1 MESNHALEGA
11 AAGLSPALTLTIIV
25 VLLVISALFCAAE
38 IALISSSKAQ
48 LHQTAR
54 KGPKKAQKRAL
65 TALALL
71 KQPDQLLATIL
82 IIMTV
87 VPVASS
93 ALATSLLVR
102 LFGPVGVAYA
112 TLGTGLAI
120 LLLAEA
126 LPKAL
131 GTRYPERISLAIA
144 PFMKRCVKALYPATW
159 AIKMFNN
166 GALRLIGLSS
176 SHHSS
181 FTEADL
187 RGAINLGLEHGA
199 LGTTQH
205 RMLDAV
211 LDLDDLTV
219 ADVMIHRSA
228 IIAIDIQT
236 TSEDLP
242 RILGKLK
249 LSRVIVYDGQPEN
262 PIGILYMRDYLTALA
277 AVSSRSHIQLRQH
290 LRPLYFVPETTPL
303 GHQLLEFL
311 KQHRHLAL
319 VVDEYGDL
327 QGLITLE
334 DILEEIV
341 GEIVDEHDV
350 ASTDSPERNADGTI
364 LLRGNTPVRSANR
377 EYGWDL
383 PADSAVTL
391 AGLMIEELGHLPS
404 QGESLRVGNLLFT
417 VTTKRGH
424 RIEKIKIKPAEIL
437 PTPDA

>member
-1 MESNHALEGA
+1 MESSPALDA
-11 AAGLSPALTLTIIV
+11 AATGLSPLLTFSIII
-25 VLLVISALFCAAE
+25 VLLVISAMFCAAE

-54 KGPKKAQKRAL
+54 KGGKKEQKRAL
-65 TALALL
+65 LALSLL
-71 KQPDQLLATIL
+71 KQPDQLLAAIL
-82 IIMTV
+82 IIMTII
-87 VPVASS
+87 PVASS

-131 GTRYPERISLAIA
+131 GTRYPEKITLTVAYPMA
-144 PFMKRCVKALYPATW
+144 WVVKALYPFTW

-166 GALRLIGLSS
+166 GVLKLIGLSS
-176 SHHSS
+176 AHTVS

-228 IIAIDIQT
+228 IIGIDIATPAQ
-236 TSEDLP
+236 SLP
-242 RILGKLK
+242 KVLGQLRH
-249 LSRVIVYDGQPEN
+249 SRVVVYQGKPEN
-262 PIGILYMRDYLTALA
+262 PIGILYVRDYLTALA
-277 AVSSRSHIQLRQH
+277 GVTSRAHVNLKEH

-341 GEIVDEHDV
+341 GEIADEHDTSS
-350 ASTDSPERNADGTI
+350 AEPEHMSDGTI
-364 LLRGNTPVRSANR
+364 TLRGNTPVRNANR
-377 EYGWDL
+377 QYGWEL

-391 AGLMIEELGHLPS
+391 AGLMIEELGHLPA
-404 QGESLRVGNLLFT
+404 QGESARIGNTTFT
-417 VTTKRGH
+417 VATKRGH
-424 RIEKIKIKPAEIL
+424 RIEKIRIKP
-437 PTPDA
+437 DAKPEENHA

>member
-1 MESNHALEGA
+1 MESSPALEA
-11 AAGLSPALTLTIIV
+11 AATGLSPLLTFAIIM

-48 LHQTAR
+48 LNQAAR
-54 KGPKKAQKRAL
+54 KGNKKALIAL
-65 TALALL
+65 TLL
-71 KQPDQLLATIL
+71 RQPDQLLAAIL
-82 IIMTV
+82 IVMTII
-87 VPVASS
+87 PVASS

-112 TLGTGLAI
+112 TVGTGLAI
-120 LLLAEA
+120 LLFAEA

-131 GTRYPERISLAIA
+131 GTRYPEKITLAVAKPMALIVKVLS
-144 PFMKRCVKALYPATW
+144 PFTW
-159 AIKMFNN
+159 TIKQFNN
-166 GALRLIGLSS
+166 GVLKLIGLSS
-176 SHHSS
+176 AHTVS

-205 RMLDAV
+205 RMLDAI
-211 LDLDDLTV
+211 LDLDDLAV

-228 IIAIDIQT
+228 IVGIDVATPAQN
-236 TSEDLP
+236 LP
-242 RILGKLK
+242 KVLGHLRH
-249 LSRVIVYDGQPEN
+249 SRVVVYEGKPEN
-262 PIGILYMRDYLTALA
+262 PIGILYVRDYLTALA
-277 AVSSRSHIQLRQH
+277 SVSNRSQVKLKEH

-303 GHQLLEFL
+303 GYQLLEFL

-341 GEIVDEHDV
+341 GEIADEHDT
-350 ASTDSPERNADGTI
+350 SSETPEHTSDGTI
-364 LLRGNTPVRSANR
+364 TLRGNTPVRNANR
-377 EYGWDL
+377 QYGWEL
-383 PADSAVTL
+383 PAASAVTL

-404 QGESLRVGNLLFT
+404 QGESLRIGLVHFT
-417 VTTKRGH
+417 VATKRGH
-424 RIEKIKIKPAEIL
+424 RIEKIRIKADPKPE
-437 PTPDA
+437 TTNE

>member
-1 MESNHALEGA
+1 MESSPAFEHAA
-11 AAGLSPALTLTIIV
+11 SGLSPTLTLVIIV

-48 LHQTAR
+48 LHQAAR
-54 KGPKKAQKRAL
+54 KGNKRAL
-65 TALALL
+65 VALTLL

-93 ALATSLLVR
+93 ALATSLMVR

-112 TLGTGLAI
+112 TAGTGLAI

-131 GTRYPERISLAIA
+131 GTRYPEKITLSVARPMAFVVKLLS
-144 PFMKRCVKALYPATW
+144 PFTW

-166 GALRLIGLSS
+166 GVLRLIGLGTA
-176 SHHSS
+176 HHTS

-205 RMLDAV
+205 RMLDAI

-228 IIAIDIQT
+228 IVAIDVT
-236 TSEDLP
+236 TSPQSLP
-242 RILGKLK
+242 KVLGALK
-249 LSRVIVYDGQPEN
+249 LSRVVVYEGKPEN
-262 PIGILYMRDYLTALA
+262 PIGILYVRDYLTALSGVA
-277 AVSSRSHIQLRQH
+277 NRSLVQLRDH

-341 GEIVDEHDV
+341 GEIVDEHDTKEIHET
-350 ASTDSPERNADGTI
+350 ATDDGTI
-364 LLRGNTPVRSANR
+364 TLRGNTPVRNANR
-377 EYGWDL
+377 QYGWEL

-404 QGESLRVGNLLFT
+404 QGESLRISNLTFT
-417 VTTKRGH
+417 VATKRGH
-424 RIEKIKIKPAEIL
+424 RIEKIRIKPIDVASN
-437 PTPDA
+437 A

>member
-1 MESNHALEGA
+1 MDSHPALEGA
-11 AAGLSPALTLTIIV
+11 ASGLSPTLTFSIII
-25 VLLVISALFCAAE
+25 VLLVISAVFCAAE

-48 LHQTAR
+48 LHQAAR
-54 KGPKKAQKRAL
+54 KGNKKALVAL
-65 TALALL
+65 TML

-82 IIMTV
+82 IIMTI

-102 LFGPVGVAYA
+102 LLGPVGVAYA
-112 TLGTGLAI
+112 TVGTGLAI

-131 GTRYPERISLAIA
+131 GTRYPEPITLAIA
-144 PFMKRCVKALYPATW
+144 RPMAFVVKVLYPATW

-166 GALRLIGLSS
+166 GVLKLIGLSS
-176 SHHSS
+176 SHHTS

-211 LDLDDLTV
+211 LDLDDMTV

-228 IIAIDIQT
+228 IMAIDVNT
-236 TSEDLP
+236 PPEDLP
-242 RILGKLK
+242 RVLGELK
-249 LSRVIVYDGQPEN
+249 LSRVVVYEEKPET
-262 PIGILYMRDYLTALA
+262 PIGILFARDYLTALA
-277 AVSSRSHIQLRQH
+277 SVPSRKEINLRQH

-341 GEIVDEHDV
+341 GEIADEHDS
-350 ASTDSPERNADGTI
+350 APAAEPQKDSTGGIVLP
-364 LLRGNTPVRSANR
+364 GNTPVRNANR
-377 EYGWDL
+377 QYDWEL

-391 AGLMIEELGHLPS
+391 AGLMLEELGHLPS
-404 QGESLRVGNLLFT
+404 QGESLRIGNLLFT
-417 VTTKRGH
+417 VATKRGH
-424 RIEKIKIKPAEIL
+424 RIEKIKIKPV